1 MDTGGFGIPIIMRQ
15 MNGGL
20 FNHSVHLSSPG
31 PKRRY
36 ERAFGDLGDAALACK
51 VDYTLRKARG
61 LKECKLQVN
70 NMCQPCE
77 HSAKHSGALRRE
89 GLLRYPYNGA
99 PC

>member
-1 MDTGGFGIPIIMRQ
+1 MITHKF
-15 MNGGL
+15 
-20 FNHSVHLSSPG
+20 VSSPG